1 MKMTLVESK
10 ENLKTLKSL
19 SPSNQRLIMFILKN
33 SSKLTKEQENRIFSK
48 PLNS

>member
-1 MKMTLVESK
+1 MLSIENSK

-19 SPSNQRLIMFILKN
+19 TSNSQRLIMMIVKN
-33 SSKLTKEQENRIFSK
+33 SSKLTKEQEARIFSK

>member
-1 MKMTLVESK
+1 MTLVRSK

-19 SPSNQRLIMFILKN
+19 PISNQRLIMLILKN
-33 SSKLTKEQENRIFSK
+33 SSKLTKEQETRIFSK